1 MTQKAD
7 RHGWLGTEVLKT
19 RFGDFAFENG
29 YPTREAAD
37 ALLDQLVLNRAI
49 EVFLTQI
56 PRVAVIET
64 RRGFREFGARK
75 ANQPIIWESLMDAQ
89 TLLLTANAE
98 TVYGLGF
105 LDLKGDGPT
114 VLEAPPKMFG
124 NAMDAL
130 HELLNTYQL
139 ERRH

>member
-1 MTQKAD
+1 MAVSTD
-7 RHGWLGTEVLKT
+7 RHGWIGTEVVST

-49 EVFLTQI
+49 EVYLTQI

-64 RRGFREFGARK
+64 RRGFREFGSTR
-75 ANQPIIWESLMDAQ
+75 ANQPVIWEDLMDAK
-89 TLLLTANAE
+89 TLQLTANTE

-105 LDLKGDGPT
+105 LDLNGDGPT
-114 VLEAPPKMFG
+114 VVEAPPKMFG
-124 NAMDAL
+124 NAMDFL
-130 HELLNTYQL
+130 Q
-139 ERRH
+139 